1 MNPLMMLMSGCFGNI
16 CGGYTSCGAG
26 MPWNTLGN
34 IWTIAG
40 MQTAMQCGTMGFG
53 GIFSGGNVY
62 GAGAVAQTSTGNY
75 STASESPATLKAQME
90 QAEIDYNRF
99 VELCSKAE
107 GYMNNTTITRESL
120 AAKVVSADKNIVS
133 ANDNLLKLQQELATL
148 KNNPLLSVKNK
159 SKLSQD
165 QLNELN
171 QLNAQIQAKQ
181 AEIKQAEEAKTKAEQ
196 ELENAKI
203 ELDAFDIAADETKEK
218 YNEIVDKKNKAYTTY
233 RELADKYLSL
243 LSKSNSAE
251 SVEHDRAADSRESG
265 KWWDRTVVN
274 PENWFNKK
282 GGLWG
287 EDKSTP
293 DANIA
298 KCLRKLKKSGRDEAL
313 AYGIEQGLI
322 TMNNGVAETK
332 YSELE
337 GLVQL
342 YNGRDKLT
350 DLEQ

>member
-1 MNPLMMLMSGCFGNI
+1 MNPLMMLMSGCFGNY
-16 CGGYTSCGAG
+16 GGSYTSCGAG

-53 GIFSGGNVY
+53 GVVGGGNVY
-62 GAGAVAQTSTGNY
+62 GGGSVAQTRTGNY
-75 STASESPATLKAQME
+75 SNASDNTATIKAQMD
-90 QAEIDYNRF
+90 QAYNDYNRY

-107 GYMNNTTITRESL
+107 SYMSDNTTVRETL
-120 AAKVVSADKNIVS
+120 TANVSTADRNIVS
-133 ANDNLLKLQQELATL
+133 ANDNLLNLQKELASL
-148 KNNPLLSVKNK
+148 KSNPLLDVKNK

-165 QLNELN
+165 QQNQLN

-181 AEIKQAEEAKTKAEQ
+181 AEIKKAEEAKVKAEKD
-196 ELENAKI
+196 LEKAKV

-218 YNEIVDKKNKAYTTY
+218 YNKIVENKNQAYTTY
-233 RELADKYLSL
+233 RELTDQYLSVI
-243 LSKSNSAE
+243 SKSNSEA
-251 SVEHDRAADSRESG
+251 SVEHDRAADSREAG

-287 EDKSTP
+287 ADKSTP

-298 KCLRKLKKSGRDEAL
+298 KCLRKLKKSGRDDAL
-313 AYGIEQGLI
+313 AYAVEQGLV
-322 TMNNGVAETK
+322 TMNNGIAETK
-332 YSELE
+332 YSELA

>member
-1 MNPLMMLMSGCFGNI
+1 MNPLMMLMSGCFGNY
-16 CGGYTSCGAG
+16 GGSYTSCGAG

-40 MQTAMQCGTMGFG
+40 IQTAMQCGTMGFG
-53 GIFSGGNVY
+53 GIVGGANVY
-62 GAGAVAQTSTGNY
+62 GAGAVAQTSAGNY
-75 STASESPATLKAQME
+75 STASESPATLKAQMD
-90 QAEIDYNRF
+90 QAYNDYSRY

-107 GYMNNTTITRESL
+107 AYMTDTTTQRETL
-120 AAKVVSADKNIVS
+120 ATNVVNADKNVLS
-133 ANDNLLKLQQELATL
+133 ADDNLLKLQQELASL
-148 KNNPLLSVKNK
+148 KSNPLLDVKNK

-165 QLNELN
+165 QLEQLN

-196 ELENAKI
+196 ELEKAKI

-233 RELADKYLSL
+233 RELADRYLSL
-243 LSKSNSAE
+243 LSKSNSAD
-251 SVEHDRAADSRESG
+251 SVEHDRAADSREAG

-287 EDKSTP
+287 ADKSTP

-298 KCLRKLKKSGRDEAL
+298 KCLRKLKKSGREDAL